1 VVRIPADE
9 RRRQLVA
16 AAFRVM
22 AADGVGAATTR
33 AIAAEAGMP
42 LSSFHYCFRSKNELL
57 GELAGQMVSTEV
69 SAAAQVLTPEDG
81 LEVTIRGALR
91 AYWQLVEESPG
102 EHQVLYELTQVALRT
117 PGLEGLAQRQY
128 ARYQAGCRE
137 MIERIGVAC
146 EVEWLLPL
154 DVLARMLVTLLD
166 GLTLNWLV
174 DRDSA
179 QALAVLDASADQF
192 AALSRRTSTH
202 PSRAP
207 RSGRPHRR
215 PAAAGRA

>member
-1 VVRIPADE
+1 MVRIPAGE

-22 AADGVGAATTR
+22 AADGIGAATTR

-57 GELAGQMVSTEV
+57 GELTDQMVAREVNAAST
-69 SAAAQVLTPEDG
+69 VLLLGEG
-81 LEVTIRGALR
+81 LEATIRGALR
-91 AYWQLVEESPG
+91 AYWKLVEEAPG
-102 EHQVLYELTQVALRT
+102 EHQVLYELTQFALRT
-117 PGLEGLAQRQY
+117 PGLEDLAHRQY

-137 MIERIGVAC
+137 MIERIGDAC
-146 EVEWLLPL
+146 EVEWRLPV
-154 DVLARMLVTLLD
+154 DVLARMLMTLVD

-179 QALAVLDASADQF
+179 QALAVLDASADHF
-192 AALSRRTSTH
+192 ASLARRT
-202 PSRAP
+202 
-207 RSGRPHRR
+207 RR
-215 PAAAGRA
+215 RVPAAAGRA